1 MKFLT
6 QDIFEVALL
15 EVACLHL
22 RSSQSSAT
30 LLQQLEVAY
39 KKDYSGDNLWPQQLI
54 SLIDPVVVLA
64 HELEPFFEVAL
75 FSFASKV
82 RKQLDENLE
91 PVSTLGK
98 VFGGTLFT
106 RSHPAPSERPRIA
119 YVNTERLL
127 NFCVNSPDYCRSVAE
142 IKRVRSKLKIREW
155 HFTRVG
161 LSHKKRVVFAGR
173 ESCRNSQTQS
183 VGLKVH
189 GWSKHD
195 NEERVAFVA
204 LDDIDFS
211 WRDELQVFLGCP
223 YCGGVSSHWL
233 KDKGRK
239 FTCQECRYS
248 FVSYS
253 LD

>member
-6 QDIFEVALL
+6 QDIFDVALL
-15 EVACLHL
+15 ELACSHL
-22 RSSQSSAT
+22 RNSDSSAT
-30 LLQQLEVAY
+30 LLQQLEAAY
-39 KKDYSGDNLWPQQLI
+39 KSDYPGDNLWPPQLI
-54 SLIDPVVVLA
+54 SLIDPVVALA

-91 PVSTLGK
+91 PVGALGK
-98 VFGGTLFT
+98 VFGGTFFT

-119 YVNTERLL
+119 FLNTERLL
-127 NFCVNSPDYCRSVAE
+127 NFCVNSPEYYRSVAE

-161 LSHKKRVVFAGR
+161 ISHKKRAVFASR
-173 ESCRNSQTQS
+173 KFCRDSQTRS
-183 VGLKVH
+183 VGLKIQ
-189 GWSKHD
+189 GWSRHD
-195 NEERVAFVA
+195 AEERVAFVA
-204 LDDIDFS
+204 LDEIDFS
-211 WRDELQVFLGCP
+211 WRDESQVFLGCP

-233 KDKGRK
+233 KNQGRK
-239 FTCQECRYS
+239 FVCQDCRYS